1 MPKNHLVLSVAF
13 ILLII
18 TACNKSNSAGG
29 NNGPNP
35 LVGTWTFVSLSSNAT
50 VTASETI
57 GPITTKVIDVAD
69 FTTINNMG
77 TVTFTA
83 DSMASNGLG
92 YSIDTT
98 YTSYTYIGS
107 TGDTTIS
114 PLTTTIAPT
123 TATVVY
129 KVVGQDS
136 VSFPG
141 GTVFSVGLNT
151 GQTAQ
156 INGAHFTI
164 NGNTLKLSS
173 TIDQTGNETVNGI
186 TLPATTQAQSTIL
199 LTRQ

>member
-1 MPKNHLVLSVAF
+1 MSKNLIVLSAAF
-13 ILLII
+13 FLLIV
-18 TACNKSNSAGG
+18 TACNKSTSSGG
-29 NNGPNP
+29 NSGPNP

-50 VTASETI
+50 ITASETI

-77 TVTFTA
+77 TITFTA
-83 DSMASNGLG
+83 DSMASKGLG

-107 TGDTTIS
+107 AGDTTTA

-129 KVVGQDS
+129 QLIGQDS
-136 VSFPG
+136 ISFPG
-141 GTVFSVGLNT
+141 GTIFSVGLNT

-199 LTRQ
+199 LTKQ